1 MEKDCK
7 DCNKAIPHG
16 NSGHEWE
23 CTAEEYDIDNK
34 TCFVPRSESLDEV
47 LSNQTE
53 QPVVSFFVHEADMMQ
68 KDEDNKRLNDTM
80 KQITRDQH
88 KAYIFI
94 IVFLVLMFTVR
105 MWKWNNT
112 ITELNKSVIEIASM
126 HHSGYSEVC
135 NAEEADAP

>member
-1 MEKDCK
+1 MKDCK
-7 DCNKAIPHG
+7 DCKNAIPG
-16 NSGHEWE
+16 ENPHEWE

-34 TCFVPRSESLDEV
+34 TCFVPKSESLDEV
-47 LSNQTE
+47 LMNQTE

-68 KDEDNKRLNDTM
+68 KDADNERLHETL
-80 KQITRDQH
+80 KKVTKDQH

-94 IVFLVLMFTVR
+94 IVFLVLMFTLR
-105 MWKWNNT
+105 MIIWNNT

-135 NAEEADAP
+135 NAEETDTP